1 MAVKPVPDGYR
12 WSLATHIEDVPP
24 AELEKCAAKAMGG

>member
-1 MAVKPVPDGYR
+1 ML

-24 AELEKCAAKAMGG
+24 EELNRREADAIQQMAAGHK